1 MKKMKY
7 TFLLL
12 VLVLIGWNIPAQAQD
27 YKQERAKIAEKQ
39 KNIQIQ
45 IGELN
50 QQIQQYEQRLKRA
63 TQKYEALYQKYQD
76 LKKVIALQDQKIK
89 KLQAEQ
95 QQVQKEISV
104 TTNSLEKK
112 REELK
117 QLIAKYKKTLSYL
130 YKHGRT
136 TQLAL
141 ILSSS
146 SINKM
151 LVRSFYLDKFS
162 SYREKQARQIRHAE
176 KELEKTKRQ
185 LVEARQKNKKVLE
198 NITREKERLAKK
210 QKQQSQNVALLRENK
225 EEIQQS
231 LQQSKKE
238 KENLNNRFSE
248 LIERDEKLRKQQQER
263 RQQLEANRKGK
274 LAAAKKIEDDTKRAK
289 EVAKYSEPIEPA
301 NFISSDR
308 LEEIE
313 QKFAQ
318 KKGRLPWPVDSRTVS
333 EHFGKTRHPVFGTVT
348 PNPGIE
354 IVTDSQARVRVVED
368 GYVIAIQPLPGYGD
382 VILVKHGRFITAY
395 GNLSQI
401 MVNSNE
407 ILTQGDVIALSGD
420 DNSVKGKSLFFL
432 IRENDKN
439 LDPEK
444 WLQTKA
450 ISSAY

>member
-12 VLVLIGWNIPAQAQD
+12 VLALFGWNIPAAAQD
-27 YKQERAKIAEKQ
+27 YEQERAKIAEKQ
-39 KNIQIQ
+39 KHIQIQ
-45 IGELN
+45 IEELN
-50 QQIQQYEQRLKRA
+50 QHIQQYEKRLKLA

-89 KLQAEQ
+89 KLQDEQ
-95 QQVQKEISV
+95 QQVQKEIDI
-104 TTNSLEKK
+104 TTNSLEDK
-112 REELK
+112 REELE
-117 QLIAKYKKTLSYL
+117 QLIARYKKTLSYL

-151 LVRSFYLDKFS
+151 LVRSFYLEKFS
-162 SYREKQARQIRHAE
+162 NYREKQAQQIRQAE
-176 KELEKTKRQ
+176 KELEKTKNQ
-185 LVEARQKNKKVLE
+185 LVEARAKNKKVLQ
-198 NITREKERLAKK
+198 NITREKEQLAEKR
-210 QKQQSQNVALLRENK
+210 KQQAKNVALLRENR
-225 EEIQQS
+225 EEIQNS

-238 KENLNNRFSE
+238 KENLNDRFSE
-248 LIERDEKLRKQQQER
+248 LIERDRKLRKEQQQR
-263 RQQLEANRKGK
+263 RRQLEAERKKK

-289 EVAKYSEPIEPA
+289 EVAKYSEPVKSE
-301 NFISSDR
+301 NFMSSER
-308 LEEIE
+308 LTKIE
-313 QKFAQ
+313 QQFAQ

-333 EHFGKTRHPVFGTVT
+333 EHFGKSRHPVFGTVT

-354 IVTDSQARVRVVED
+354 IVTDSQTRVRVVQD
-368 GYVIAIQPLPGYGD
+368 GYVITIRPFPGYGD

-401 MVNSNE
+401 MVTNNE
-407 ILTQGDVIALSGD
+407 ILTQGDVIGLSGD

-432 IRENDKN
+432 IRENDEN

-444 WLQTKA
+444 WLQSKA